1 MIRHEV
7 IQSEENKSVER
18 ILLDNYNVNRNDIFK
33 ALRKKDI
40 KINGAR
46 VKSNVLLKAGDI
58 IEAYILI
65 KQEVDTRN
73 WYTVAFEN
81 EYVLIVNKKQGIP
94 VISESKDEVSL
105 INIINEDFKAEYQ
118 LCHRIDRNTGGL
130 VIISKKISYTDII
143 KKAVND
149 RYFNKI
155 YNCIVWGNA
164 ENLVGTHKAWLFKD
178 SEKNKVYIYK
188 EKKKFT
194 KEIITVIKKA
204 DYNIANNTTALEI
217 DLITGRTHQ
226 IRAHLAFLGHFIIGD
241 GKYGINEINRKF
253 DLKYQALWASCLEP
267 NSNVSSFKE
276 YNGVLP
282 NRIITIEPSFE

>member
-46 VKSNVLLKAGDI
+46 VKSNVLLNVGDI

-73 WYTVAFEN
+73 WYTVVFEN

-105 INIINEDFKAEYQ
+105 INLINKDFKAEYQ

-130 VIISKKISYTDII
+130 VIISKKFSYTDII
-143 KKAVND
+143 KKAIND

-155 YNCIVWGNA
+155 YKCIVWGNA
-164 ENLVGTHKAWLFKD
+164 ENLVGTHNAWLFKD
-178 SEKNKVYIYK
+178 SDKNQVYIYN
-188 EKKKFT
+188 EKKKYT

-204 DYNIANNTTALEI
+204 EYNSVNNTSTLEI

-253 DLKYQALWASCLEP
+253 NLKYQALWALSLEP

-276 YNGVLP
+276 YNGILP
-282 NRIITIEPSFE
+282 NHKIIIEPSFE

>member
-46 VKSNVLLKAGDI
+46 VKSNVLLNVGDI

-73 WYTVAFEN
+73 WYTVVFEN

-105 INIINEDFKAEYQ
+105 INLINKDFKAEYQ

-130 VIISKKISYTDII
+130 VIISKK
-143 KKAVND
+143 
-149 RYFNKI
+149 
-155 YNCIVWGNA
+155 
-164 ENLVGTHKAWLFKD
+164 
-178 SEKNKVYIYK
+178 
-188 EKKKFT
+188 FT
-194 KEIITVIKKA
+194 S
-204 DYNIANNTTALEI
+204 L
-217 DLITGRTHQ
+217 
-226 IRAHLAFLGHFIIGD
+226 
-241 GKYGINEINRKF
+241 
-253 DLKYQALWASCLEP
+253 
-267 NSNVSSFKE
+267 
-276 YNGVLP
+276 
-282 NRIITIEPSFE
+282 